1 MAERNRR
8 SWTAPSFEAVKG
20 IVLAQQTLDPVAKAK
35 KLPKVVLEREIYG
48 GATHFA
54 RCTSTQSSNDSDGV
68 PLAVALANWFRG
80 PILTK
85 ATSTP

>member
-1 MAERNRR
+1 MRLPQLSKFLICRAKLTGKSLKARK
-8 SWTAPSFEAVKG
+8 AGQGIAV
-20 IVLAQQTLDPVAKAK
+20 ARFAKAK

-54 RCTSTQSSNDSDGV
+54 RCTSTQSSNESDGM

-80 PILTK
+80 SHID
-85 ATSTP
+85 

>member
-1 MAERNRR
+1 MWQ
-8 SWTAPSFEAVKG
+8 WTKSQIMDRAKLRGREGHCSCTADARP
-20 IVLAQQTLDPVAKAK
+20 IAKAK

-80 PILTK
+80 SHID
-85 ATSTP
+85 